1 MKSKDF
7 AVLFM
12 VAVVSGVISI
22 ILSGMI
28 FSKPADR
35 KQSAEVVEIITTTF
49 DRPDST
55 YFNSNSVNPAQDIQ
69 IGKDPNSNPFGG
81 R

>member
-1 MKSKDF
+1 MRKKDIT
-7 AVLFM
+7 VLFF
-12 VAVVSGVISI
+12 VAVVSGVLSI

-35 KQSAEVVEIITTTF
+35 KQKAEVVDSISTTF
-49 DRPDST
+49 ERPDST